1 MIRFGIMGAG
11 NIARKFADA
20 VSKVDGAAVTA
31 VASKSTERAE
41 TFAKENN
48 IPDFYGNYEDML
60 KRDDIDAVYIATT
73 MNYHY
78 ENILECLKWNKHVL
92 CEKCMV
98 LNYSQAEEVFTL
110 AK

>member
-41 TFAKENN
+41 TFAK
-48 IPDFYGNYEDML
+48 
-60 KRDDIDAVYIATT
+60 
-73 MNYHY
+73 
-78 ENILECLKWNKHVL
+78 
-92 CEKCMV
+92 
-98 LNYSQAEEVFTL
+98 
-110 AK
+110 